1 MGNGDINNTFNNFV
15 NMIPEGYNQ
24 AIFGGIAGAAL
35 IIGIFLVILI
45 GIAFYVYHALAWM
58 KIAKKMKYKYP
69 WLAWIPFAASAM
81 RLQMGKFHWAWIF
94 LILIPFVGWIA
105 LIVLLSISIWRI
117 FEKQKYPGWI
127 SLSFPLMFV
136 PKLSGIGNIAYLI
149 IIGFVAW
156 KKK

>member
-1 MGNGDINNTFNNFV
+1 MVCGFCEEYIATL
-15 NMIPEGYNQ
+15 PAGYQ
-24 AIFGGIAGAAL
+24 EALVGGFTGAVLATLGILAVLFGIAL
-35 IIGIFLVILI
+35 
-45 GIAFYVYHALAWM
+45 YVYHALAWM
-58 KIAKKMKYKYP
+58 KIAKRMKHKYP

-81 RLQMGKFHWAWIF
+81 RLQLGKFHWAWIF
-94 LILIPFVGWIA
+94 LVLIPIVGWVA

-127 SLSFPLMFV
+127 SLSFPAMFV
-136 PKLSGIGNIAYLI
+136 PRISGIGTIAYMI